1 MVPVN
6 AGKEQSA
13 SPRFSTASRSHQM
26 VYIPPSGGIRLSLES
41 QTPKSLSDRGKDLV
55 ASACKKVLD
64 LDIDGSIIGLNR
76 DAAKKAIS
84 EHGEFVSERATV
96 TWCEHS

>member
-1 MVPVN
+1 MSMFVDIYVQKDGTALVVPHDCDL
-6 AGKEQSA
+6 
-13 SPRFSTASRSHQM
+13 T
-26 VYIPPSGGIRLSLES
+26 
-41 QTPKSLSDRGKDLV
+41 TLSDRGKDLV
-55 ASACKKVLD
+55 ASACKKVLN